1 MKNKIIE
8 EIYKD
13 DFYKGYIKSLS
24 PNLYEEAYSEFLL
37 MVCEM
42 CETKLKLLY
51 ESNSFRYYSVTVI
64 RNMLFNKY
72 SSFNKLHGHKVY
84 EVFENTEDYN
94 PALSEEDEPKDCDLL
109 DELTEDIYNFLEGRT
124 DKLDNAWYDE
134 KLFKMYF
141 GKDETFRSLSDKTG
155 IPYTSIFHNIKGTQQ
170 MIQTKFK
177 ERYDNL

>member
-1 MKNKIIE
+1 
-8 EIYKD
+8 
-13 DFYKGYIKSLS
+13 
-24 PNLYEEAYSEFLL
+24 
-37 MVCEM
+37 
-42 CETKLKLLY
+42 
-51 ESNSFRYYSVTVI
+51 
-64 RNMLFNKY
+64 MLFNKY